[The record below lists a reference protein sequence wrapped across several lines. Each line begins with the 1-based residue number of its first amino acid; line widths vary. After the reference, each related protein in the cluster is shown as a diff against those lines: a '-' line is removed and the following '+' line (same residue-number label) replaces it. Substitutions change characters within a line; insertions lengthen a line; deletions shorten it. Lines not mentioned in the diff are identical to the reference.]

1 MTRQKSVI
9 FEKKNLKINILKTKD
24 LAKLEMIVIIQM

>member
-9 FEKKNLKINILKTKD
+9 FEKKNLKINILKIKD